1 MVGVYRLRYYYRN
14 SMVTRGRSR
23 CRSKIAVDRM
33 AAATVVRV
41 VEVDDVE
48 FRVNLIILHV
58 DMQVVIGG

>member
-1 MVGVYRLRYYYRN
+1 
-14 SMVTRGRSR
+14 
-23 CRSKIAVDRM
+23 M

-48 FRVNLIILHV
+48 FRGNLIILHV